1 MYRKRYLIINMKYL
15 LLNLCLCL
23 SYGLKNGNFKND
35 IVLTTKQQKYQE
47 LLKNNNLDLVIAH
60 GIAGTGKTFLACKTA
75 YKKLIE
81 NEIDK
86 IILTRPIV
94 SVENENLGFLPG
106 EINDKIKP
114 WLSPLFDTFE
124 KESDKSQLVQLINS
138 KKIELIPLGFMRG
151 RTFDRCIVI
160 ADEMQNSTP
169 NQMKM
174 LLTRMGKNSK
184 IFVTGDTTQCD
195 LNIPTNNG
203 LANIIELLNN
213 MYDLPHEMYEN
224 GIGIVKL
231 EDIDIK
237 RSKFVSNIIKIYNIV

>member
-1 MYRKRYLIINMKYL
+1 
-15 LLNLCLCL
+15 
-23 SYGLKNGNFKND
+23 
-35 IVLTTKQQKYQE
+35 
-47 LLKNNNLDLVIAH
+47 LVIAH

-106 EINDKIKP
+106 ELNDKIKP

-138 KKIELIPLGFMRG
+138 GKIELIPLGFMRG
-151 RTFDRCIVI
+151 RTFDHCIVI

-174 LLTRMGKNSK
+174 LLTRMGKKSK

-213 MYDLPHEMYEN
+213 MYDLPYEMYEN

-237 RSKFVSNIIKIYNIV
+237 RSKFVSNVIKIYNSI

>member
-1 MYRKRYLIINMKYL
+1 MKYL

>member
-1 MYRKRYLIINMKYL
+1 MKYL
-15 LLNLCLCL
+15 LLNLCL

-106 EINDKIKP
+106 ELNDKIKP

-138 KKIELIPLGFMRG
+138 GKIELIPLGFMRG
-151 RTFDRCIVI
+151 RTFDHCIVI

-174 LLTRMGKNSK
+174 LLTRMGENSK

-195 LNIPTNNG
+195 LNISTDNG

-213 MYDLPHEMYEN
+213 MYDLPYEMYEN

-237 RSKFVSNIIKIYNIV
+237 RSKFVSNVIKIYNYLN

>member
-1 MYRKRYLIINMKYL
+1 MKYL
-15 LLNLCLCL
+15 LLNLCF
-23 SYGLKNGNFKND
+23 SYGLKNGNLKND
-35 IVLTTKQQKYQE
+35 IVLTTKQQKYHE

-114 WLSPLFDTFE
+114 WLAPLFDTFE

-138 KKIELIPLGFMRG
+138 GKIELIPLGFMRG
-151 RTFDRCIVI
+151 RTFDHCIVI

-174 LLTRMGKNSK
+174 LLTRMGENSK

-195 LNIPTNNG
+195 LNISTDNG

-237 RSKFVSNIIKIYNIV
+237 RSKFVSNVIKIYNSI

>member
-1 MYRKRYLIINMKYL
+1 MKYL
-15 LLNLCLCL
+15 LLNLCL

-106 EINDKIKP
+106 ELNDKIKP

-138 KKIELIPLGFMRG
+138 GKIELIPLGFMRG
-151 RTFDRCIVI
+151 RTFDHCIVI

-174 LLTRMGKNSK
+174 LLTRMGENSK

-195 LNIPTNNG
+195 LNISTDNG

-213 MYDLPHEMYEN
+213 MYDLPYKMYEN

-237 RSKFVSNIIKIYNIV
+237 RSKFVSNVIKIYNYLN